1 MATFTVAKTQRSASH
16 VPARSELVEV
26 RDSVGSAHS
35 NEQTVQIPPAHD
47 HLLLTAPIA
56 CPTVEESMTRTSLCL
71 AALLAASVPAA
82 ADPKPPPRADA
93 WSPAVEGLRGRLVLT
108 PTQDTTHRPQ
118 LQIALELENTSDS
131 AAPLAISAGSPSQM
145 LKLTL
150 EDEAGKEVAHDAV
163 GGNELTLLRMTLSP
177 AAYEYVPSGVTLL
190 RPFALVAWDMPAK
203 RAGKLY
209 LRATLAPVAPKDAGP
224 RAWKGPLELPRVAL
238 P

>member
-1 MATFTVAKTQRSASH
+1 
-16 VPARSELVEV
+16 
-26 RDSVGSAHS
+26 
-35 NEQTVQIPPAHD
+35 
-47 HLLLTAPIA
+47 
-56 CPTVEESMTRTSLCL
+56 MTRTSLCL
-71 AALLAASVPAA
+71 AALLAASVPATA
-82 ADPKPPPRADA
+82 APKPPPRADA
-93 WSPAVEGLRGRLVLT
+93 WSPSVEGLRGRLVLT
-108 PTQDTTHRPQ
+108 PTQDTNHRPQ

-131 AAPLAISAGSPSQM
+131 AAPLAISAGNPSQM
-145 LKLTL
+145 LQLTL
-150 EDEAGKEVAHDAV
+150 EDEAGKGLAHDAV
-163 GGNELTLLRMTLSP
+163 GGNELTLPPYVLALPVRSMLRMTLSP